1 MFQISPDFFSR
12 YFDPEG
18 HGNSKAASTVLIRA
32 LLQNSTFRQMFLEK
46 VALMIND
53 VYTPE
58 KINAMVDRLQGN
70 ISEEMKYNVD
80 LWDGQNYS
88 SWQDHCNNIRK
99 YADNYQ
105 DYALKYVQAYFS
117 LSDSEMN
124 TLFGRTSKLEDA
136 TNGG

>member
-1 MFQISPDFFSR
+1 MPMVPVTAGPYDLS
-12 YFDPEG
+12 
-18 HGNSKAASTVLIRA
+18 ASIG
-32 LLQNSTFRQMFLEK
+32 QNSAFKGQAK
-46 VALMIND
+46 ADQSNS
-53 VYTPE
+53 
-58 KINAMVDRLQGN
+58 LQGN